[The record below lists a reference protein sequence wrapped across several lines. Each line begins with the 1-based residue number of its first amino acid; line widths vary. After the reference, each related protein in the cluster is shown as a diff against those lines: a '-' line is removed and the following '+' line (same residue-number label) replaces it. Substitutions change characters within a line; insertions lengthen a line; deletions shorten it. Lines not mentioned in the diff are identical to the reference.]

1 LVGSRVHI
9 AILGGDFAV
18 GNGFLQWYD
27 ILFEL
32 IDFRSFSSLWY
43 WLALSVVWSTASHWV
58 LGVPYDLIR
67 RARRD
72 EQAQRDLEDVLR
84 VNVHRLLFYARGSG
98 LVSVALAAFVLSAL
112 LVLAVRGVEFAQA
125 VLCILLPMMPIFALR
140 LRLALEFE
148 RGDHG
153 SADLDQVLTR
163 HRTAVQTIGALA
175 IFFTGL
181 FGMYQNLRLGAL

>member
-1 LVGSRVHI
+1 MGH
-9 AILGGDFAV
+9 GGTVAV
-18 GNGFLQWYD
+18 GNGNVQWYD

-32 IDFRSFSSLWY
+32 IDFRSFSSLWF
-43 WLALSVVWSTASHWV
+43 WLVLSAVWSMASHWV

-72 EQAQRDLEDVLR
+72 AQAQRDLEDVLR

-98 LVSVALAAFVLSAL
+98 AVSVAMAAFVLSAL
-112 LVLAVRGVEFAQA
+112 LVLALRGVEFAQA
-125 VLCILLPMMPIFALR
+125 VLCLLLPMIPVFVLR
-140 LRLALEFE
+140 IRLALEFE

-153 SADLDQVLTR
+153 SADLDHVLSR
-163 HRTAVQTIGALA
+163 HRRAVQVIGMLA
-175 IFFTGL
+175 IFLAGL

>member
-1 LVGSRVHI
+1 M
-9 AILGGDFAV
+9 
-18 GNGFLQWYD
+18 QWYD

-32 IDFRSFSSLWY
+32 IDFRSFSNLWY

-67 RARRD
+67 RARSD
-72 EQAQRDLEDVLR
+72 AQAQRDLEDVLR
-84 VNVHRLLFYARGSG
+84 VNVHRILFYARGSG
-98 LVSVALAAFVLSAL
+98 LLSVAGTAFVLSAL
-112 LVLAVRGVEFAQA
+112 MVLALRGIEFAQA
-125 VLCILLPMMPIFALR
+125 LLCILLPMIPVFGLR

-153 SADLDQVLTR
+153 SADLDRVLMR
-163 HRTAVQTIGALA
+163 HRTAVQVIGMLA

-181 FGMYQNLRLGAL
+181 FGMYQNLRLGAI